1 MPSSRDL
8 FVGNILFYCFDDDG
22 LDFITQFNHSSLL
35 EIMFTL
41 LIFLTSLSVFYEDSR
56 NAKRILLKPA
66 RECTRQSRDWV
77 PNETNMATDFDQA
90 EHVCSK
96 LDLKVTELDFWNS
109 DLSFSSSFTYSS
121 TVGFI
126 ND

>member
-1 MPSSRDL
+1 MPSSRDH

-22 LDFITQFNHSSLL
+22 LGFITQLNHSSLL

-77 PNETNMATDFDQA
+77 LNETNMATDFDQA

-96 LDLKVTELDFWNS
+96 LDLK
-109 DLSFSSSFTYSS
+109 
-121 TVGFI
+121 
-126 ND
+126 